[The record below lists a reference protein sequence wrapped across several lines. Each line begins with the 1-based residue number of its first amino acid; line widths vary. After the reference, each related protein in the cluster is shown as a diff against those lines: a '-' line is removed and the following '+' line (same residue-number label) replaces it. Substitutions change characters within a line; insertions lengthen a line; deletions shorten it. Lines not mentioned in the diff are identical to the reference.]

1 MKTTTKKAKLKILI
15 PTLTLLILLSLILVT
30 TFYLYDYYR
39 ADETALACMTSTDSV
54 TVSESNGNY
63 IFAPSEPLAGVIF
76 YPGGKVETESYAPLM
91 QELAAN
97 NILAVLVPMPA
108 NLAVFGVNKADG
120 IVEEYPEIDNW
131 YMAGHSLGGSM
142 AASYVA
148 ENDEV
153 FDGLILL
160 AAYSTADLSDTDLSV
175 LSIYGDRDGVL
186 NMESYEKY
194 KTNLPDDFTE
204 VIIEGGC
211 HAYFGAY
218 GEQDGDGVSE
228 ISRDG
233 QIERTVE
240 AVMEVVGE

>member
-15 PTLTLLILLSLILVT
+15 PTLTLLILLSLIIVT
-30 TFYLYDYYR
+30 TVYLCDYYR

-76 YPGGKVETESYAPLM
+76 YPGGKVEAESYAPLM

-120 IVEEYPEIDNW
+120 IIDNYPAVENW
-131 YMAGHSLGGSM
+131 YIAGHSLGGSM

-186 NMESYEKY
+186 NIESYEKY

-218 GEQDGDGVSE
+218 GEQDGDGVSV
-228 ISRDG
+228 ISS
-233 QIERTVE
+233 
-240 AVMEVVGE
+240 VVKNSRRIYT